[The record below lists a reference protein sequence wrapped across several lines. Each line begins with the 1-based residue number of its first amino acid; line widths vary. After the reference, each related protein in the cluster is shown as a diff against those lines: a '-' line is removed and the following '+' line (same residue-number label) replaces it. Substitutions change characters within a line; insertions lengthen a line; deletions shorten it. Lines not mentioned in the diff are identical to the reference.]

1 MDGPG
6 SDTSSSFDK
15 FKQPPIIEGNDK
27 WVFCDIFCAGPGGMQ
42 CRSKKSPRSK
52 RLTHT
57 TPTAASTGG
66 IDASVTHSVPTGD
79 FDAWCEKCFGC
90 DEAIEEKW

>member
-6 SDTSSSFDK
+6 SDKSSNFDK

-42 CRSKKSPRSK
+42 CRRKESP
-52 RLTHT
+52 
-57 TPTAASTGG
+57 
-66 IDASVTHSVPTGD
+66 SVTHSIPTGD

-90 DEAIEEKW
+90 DEAIEEK

>member
-6 SDTSSSFDK
+6 SDKSSKFDK
-15 FKQPPIIEGNDK
+15 FKQPPITEQGNDK

-42 CRSKKSPRSK
+42 CRGKESPRSK
-52 RLTHT
+52 RLT
-57 TPTAASTGG
+57 PTASTGG
-66 IDASVTHSVPTGD
+66 IIDASVTNTIPTGD

-90 DEAIEEKW
+90 NKAIEEK